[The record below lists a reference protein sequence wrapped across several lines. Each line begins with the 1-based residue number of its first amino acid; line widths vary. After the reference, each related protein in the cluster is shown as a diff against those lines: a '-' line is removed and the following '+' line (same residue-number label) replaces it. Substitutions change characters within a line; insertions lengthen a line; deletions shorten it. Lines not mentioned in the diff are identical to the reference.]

1 MTIHETLRIWLLE
14 AADETIERA
23 ACDEIEQGAREL
35 RDAIEIAAAVP
46 YQSQVLPVLRNL
58 DKVDGSARAEQFVE
72 FAPDLRWVQ
81 SHRWDDGGEQRALCV
96 LSEAFE
102 LPRLEVGIMYVDQG
116 CAYPLHSHPPQ
127 ELYLV
132 VSGCAR
138 WRYGGSEHLVEM
150 PPNSTLYNNPLDIHT
165 VEAGDTPLVA
175 LYVLWGDGVPT

>member
-1 MTIHETLRIWLLE
+1 VTIHETLRGWLIE

-23 ACDEIEQGAREL
+23 ARDEIEQGAREF
-35 RDAIEIAAAVP
+35 RHAIEIAATVP

-58 DKVDGSARAEQFVE
+58 DKVDGSTRAQQFVE
-72 FAPDLRWVQ
+72 LAPHLRWVQ

-96 LSEAFE
+96 LSEVFE
-102 LPRLEVGIMYVDQG
+102 LPGLEVGIMYVDQG

-127 ELYLV
+127 ELYLI
-132 VSGCAR
+132 VSGHAR

-150 PPNSTLYNNPLDIHT
+150 PPNSTLYNNPSDLHT

-175 LYVLWGDGVPT
+175 LYVLWGDGVRT